1 MVSSTRFR
9 KARCSRPTKPRADH
23 KYSRRSW
30 SCESAVSKGTAP
42 QPSVIQLPDSAGFVL
57 GRVLSAEG
65 FFIAR
70 PSGTSDANHQD
81 SPKHSARARAPVP
94 EPPVE
99 FHFPGNWTDDAPPCG
114 VDVGVPSGWSATRTT
129 VPKRPCGKPLLA
141 CRQEV
146 TDSRTEQP
154 SHRQFSS
161 EVAPRAYFRALPWT
175 WVPTG
180 DDALVALGW

>member
-1 MVSSTRFR
+1 MCLRLCPKSLLTGMRLRPGESS
-9 KARCSRPTKPRADH
+9 
-23 KYSRRSW
+23 
-30 SCESAVSKGTAP
+30 G
-42 QPSVIQLPDSAGFVL
+42 
-57 GRVLSAEG
+57 
-65 FFIAR
+65 
-70 PSGTSDANHQD
+70 
-81 SPKHSARARAPVP
+81 
-94 EPPVE
+94 
-99 FHFPGNWTDDAPPCG
+99 
-114 VDVGVPSGWSATRTT
+114 TRTT

-180 DDALVALGW
+180 DDALVALGWLHQRLIQGAKSGSRGTRADQGVRPTNSAARSRRGL

>member
-1 MVSSTRFR
+1 MVKRHNGKLKHAPPHSDVSVSKPLGRLSGPVVVSS
-9 KARCSRPTKPRADH
+9 P
-23 KYSRRSW
+23 
-30 SCESAVSKGTAP
+30 
-42 QPSVIQLPDSAGFVL
+42 
-57 GRVLSAEG
+57 
-65 FFIAR
+65 
-70 PSGTSDANHQD
+70 
-81 SPKHSARARAPVP
+81 
-94 EPPVE
+94 
-99 FHFPGNWTDDAPPCG
+99 
-114 VDVGVPSGWSATRTT
+114 TRTT

-180 DDALVALGW
+180 DDASSPWGGDTS